1 MTHFEAYQWEDH
13 VPRAGSWK
21 FNLAAGLLAL
31 GLIYAALP
39 DASGNAPAATAA
51 APPSVAHDPEVEIPV
66 SAPAIHR
73 SKLVGVLPD
82 RDDRPGRLIPRRNS

>member
-31 GLIYAALP
+31 GLIFAAFP
-39 DASGNAPAATAA
+39 ESDGKAPAAAAAAMQTSGAVDRDMAISKAPSPAVQPVNSWWAYCPTAA
-51 APPSVAHDPEVEIPV
+51 TKYADS
-66 SAPAIHR
+66 
-73 SKLVGVLPD
+73 
-82 RDDRPGRLIPRRNS
+82 

>member
-1 MTHFEAYQWEDH
+1 MTHFEAYHWEDH

-39 DASGNAPAATAA
+39 DSSGNTPAATAA
-51 APPSVAHDPEVEIPV
+51 APARVNLDPDMDI
-66 SAPAIHR
+66 SNAPAIQPVK
-73 SKLVGVLPD
+73 SWWAYCPTATASYADSQDKT
-82 RDDRPGRLIPRRNS
+82 S

>member
-1 MTHFEAYQWEDH
+1 MTQFEAYHWEDH

-51 APPSVAHDPEVEIPV
+51 APTSVTPDPEMEISTEATIQPVE
-66 SAPAIHR
+66 SWWAYC
-73 SKLVGVLPD
+73 
-82 RDDRPGRLIPRRNS
+82 PRVTTDYADS

>member
-1 MTHFEAYQWEDH
+1 MTYFEAYQWEDH

-39 DASGNAPAATAA
+39 MPPAM
-51 APPSVAHDPEVEIPV
+51 
-66 SAPAIHR
+66 
-73 SKLVGVLPD
+73 
-82 RDDRPGRLIPRRNS
+82 RPQ

>member
-1 MTHFEAYQWEDH
+1 MTHFEAYHWEDH

-39 DASGNAPAATAA
+39 GASGNAPAATAT
-51 APPSVAHDPEVEIPV
+51 VA
-66 SAPAIHR
+66 SGHR
-73 SKLVGVLPD
+73 P
-82 RDDRPGRLIPRRNS
+82 

>member
-13 VPRAGSWK
+13 VPRAGGWK

-39 DASGNAPAATAA
+39 DASGNAPEGATAA
-51 APPSVAHDPEVEIPV
+51 APASGAPDREVEISNGSSPTVQPV
-66 SAPAIHR
+66 R
-73 SKLVGVLPD
+73 SWWAYCPTAATGYAD
-82 RDDRPGRLIPRRNS
+82 S

>member
-13 VPRAGSWK
+13 VPRAGGWK

-39 DASGNAPAATAA
+39 HASSDTPAAAAAVPARVILDPDIEISNAPAIQPVRSWWAYCPTATSTYAD
-51 APPSVAHDPEVEIPV
+51 S
-66 SAPAIHR
+66 
-73 SKLVGVLPD
+73 
-82 RDDRPGRLIPRRNS
+82 

>member
-31 GLIYAALP
+31 GLIFAAFP
-39 DASGNAPAATAA
+39 DSPGNATAATAA
-51 APPSVAHDPEVEIPV
+51 A
-66 SAPAIHR
+66 APAGGMVQPVKG
-73 SKLVGVLPD
+73 SWAYCPVAATAYAD
-82 RDDRPGRLIPRRNS
+82 S

>member
-1 MTHFEAYQWEDH
+1 MTHFEAYHWEDH

-39 DASGNAPAATAA
+39 DASGNVPAATAA
-51 APPSVAHDPEVEIPV
+51 AQASVALDPEMEI
-66 SAPAIHR
+66 S
-73 SKLVGVLPD
+73 
-82 RDDRPGRLIPRRNS
+82 DRPTIQPIKSWWAYCPRATTDYADS

>member
-31 GLIYAALP
+31 GLISAAFP
-39 DASGNAPAATAA
+39 DTYGNAPVAA
-51 APPSVAHDPEVEIPV
+51 AARPTSGAFNQDMEISKAAPSPEVQPV
-66 SAPAIHR
+66 
-73 SKLVGVLPD
+73 
-82 RDDRPGRLIPRRNS
+82 NSWWVYCPPTATKYADS

>member
-31 GLIYAALP
+31 GLISTAFPNTY
-39 DASGNAPAATAA
+39 GTAPAATAA
-51 APPSVAHDPEVEIPV
+51 VPASAADRHMAISKAPLPTVQ
-66 SAPAIHR
+66 PA
-73 SKLVGVLPD
+73 
-82 RDDRPGRLIPRRNS
+82 NSWWAYCPTAATKYADS